1 MTVPC
6 ERRMNPQTVVAYSL
20 GILLFFYSG
29 KAPTRLNIINLRI
42 SAAHLNHFIK
52 CLFIAE
58 HVKRKNAHILPLKGV
73 WAF

>member
-1 MTVPC
+1 MWYADT
-6 ERRMNPQTVVAYSL
+6 ETSETEQNE
-20 GILLFFYSG
+20 
-29 KAPTRLNIINLRI
+29 KAHELPAMGNIINLRI

>member
-1 MTVPC
+1 VSKP
-6 ERRMNPQTVVAYSL
+6 PA
-20 GILLFFYSG
+20 
-29 KAPTRLNIINLRI
+29 KPNIINLRI